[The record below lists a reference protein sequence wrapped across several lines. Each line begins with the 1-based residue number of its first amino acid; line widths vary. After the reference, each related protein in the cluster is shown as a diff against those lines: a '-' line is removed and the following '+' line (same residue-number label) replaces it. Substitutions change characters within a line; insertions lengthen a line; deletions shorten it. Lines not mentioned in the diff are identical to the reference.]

1 MPRAKKTWAEKMK
14 AKPPHAV
21 ILDKSFAGVPQGA
34 KLLISNP
41 AEIAELLKTVPSG
54 SSLSVQQLRRE
65 LAARHGCNAACPVS
79 TAIFLRTLTEYSFEQ
94 VQAGVALK
102 DIAPV
107 WRVIEPKSPILKKL
121 SFDTAWITTMRES
134 EGLAV

>member
-1 MPRAKKTWAEKMK
+1 MPRAKKTWADKMR

-21 ILDKSFAGVPQGA
+21 ILDKAFAGVPQGA
-34 KLLISNP
+34 KLLISSP
-41 AEIAELLKTVPSG
+41 QEIADFLKTVPAG
-54 SSLSVQQLRRE
+54 RSLPIQQLRRE
-65 LAARHGCNAACPVS
+65 LAARHHCDAACPVS

-102 DIAPV
+102 DIPPV

-121 SFDTAWITTMRES
+121 SFDAAWITTMREQ

>member
-1 MPRAKKTWAEKMK
+1 MPRAKKTWADKMQ
-14 AKPPHAV
+14 AKPPHSV
-21 ILDKSFAGVPQGA
+21 MLDKAFAGVPQGA
-34 KLLISNP
+34 KLLISSP
-41 AEIAELLKTVPSG
+41 QDIADFLKTVPAG
-54 SSLSVQQLRRE
+54 RSLAVQQLRRE
-65 LAARHGCNAACPVS
+65 LAACHGCDAACPVS

-94 VQAGVALK
+94 VQAGVASK

-121 SFDTAWITTMRES
+121 SFDTAWITTMREL